1 MDFFDKDNSYVWGI
15 ATAASLTCPE
25 CKKGFPKIKTLQKH
39 QRDTKHGLNHC
50 PGCERIFYSIQA
62 LQQHQKNTG
71 HSASMK
77 QKDKSRKTKQVL
89 CTQCNRK
96 FFTPQAMEQPRGK
109 KHRLQSD
116 KSTPLSLPSSKIT
129 DIQPKNPTPK
139 PNQKPI
145 PKQEGIVDKIPVWER
160 IINKLRLLI
169 HRKKV
174 LILDEML
181 GNGSTIQNFLDL
193 PYEIRSLPSFLKGFP
208 DRDLRLALAQ
218 QRWGLV
224 TKDFEMALL
233 AFKMQ
238 IRPVYFLAERR
249 GNTVLIRL
257 SRKNLQFVKSSDPL
271 KES

>member
-1 MDFFDKDNSYVWGI
+1 M
-15 ATAASLTCPE
+15 
-25 CKKGFPKIKTLQKH
+25 
-39 QRDTKHGLNHC
+39 KHGLNHC
-50 PGCERIFYSIQA
+50 RGCNRIFYSLQA

-71 HSASMK
+71 HLTIAN
-77 QKDKSRKTKQVL
+77 QTIKSQKTKQVL

-96 FFTPQAMEQPRGK
+96 FFTPQAMEQHRGK

-116 KSTPLSLPSSKIT
+116 KSTQLSSPSSKT
-129 DIQPKNPTPK
+129 TNIQPKNPK
-139 PNQKPI
+139 PELNQKPI
-145 PKQEGIVDKIPVWER
+145 PKQEGLVDKIPVWER

-181 GNGSTIQNFLDL
+181 GNGSTIQNVLHL

-208 DRDLRLALAQ
+208 DRDLRLTLAQ

-233 AFKMQ
+233 AFKMK

-257 SRKNLQFVKSSDPL
+257 SHSNLQIVKSSDPL